1 MQVIG
6 LLELVP
12 AATAN
17 ASATAT
23 VTGLNVT
30 ARSTSVCVAETITS
44 VAMRVRTMLASGG
57 MANLLSIAVVHALI
71 ISDDELAGS
80 NVAVMTT
87 RVRGSVGLCVGAA
100 VGNGVQ
106 NLKDVWQRVA
116 GELVFFAAKQEV
128 EKQLHLSCLFGK
140 HL

>member
-1 MQVIG
+1 MSMQVIG

-23 VTGLNVT
+23 VAGLNVT
-30 ARSTSVCVAETITS
+30 ASNTISATITS

-116 GELVFFAAKQEV
+116 GELVFFPAKQEV
-128 EKQLHLSCLFGK
+128 EKQLRLSCLFGK